1 MNDDL
6 IREAEQ
12 IANSFTDMKKFID
25 DILRPCEKPKPTPT
39 HCLDFLRWLTCFNYE
54 LIKANYIV
62 DGLEAE
68 VLDKVDWVKYKL
80 VIKPI

>member
-12 IANSFTDMKKFID
+12 IAN
-25 DILRPCEKPKPTPT
+25 PKPLKPT

-54 LIKANYIV
+54 LIKVNYIV

-68 VLDKVDWVKYKL
+68 VLDKVDGVKYKL
-80 VIKPI
+80 IIKPV